1 MLWEKDRQRSV
12 SWKLFIFSYIWAMQK
27 TWSLYDSRNEN
38 KKKLAHRHVHK
49 IVHVGQ
55 IWMYKV
61 WVNLGTEISKDAPYM
76 RPCIILSQKLWW
88 DLVFTIP
95 LTSKFSRQEYAKP
108 LIDSYIYGLL
118 EDSRY
123 LLNQVRT
130 ISIKRLVFKCNDKK
144 DEDGIHIRSLS
155 QEKVDGI
162 YTEIFAFLTKK
173 TTDAQGDQSTVDEM
187 SE

>member
-1 MLWEKDRQRSV
+1 
-12 SWKLFIFSYIWAMQK
+12 
-27 TWSLYDSRNEN
+27 
-38 KKKLAHRHVHK
+38 
-49 IVHVGQ
+49 
-55 IWMYKV
+55 MYKV

-88 DLVFTIP
+88 DLVFVIP
-95 LTSKFSRQEYAKP
+95 LTSKYSGQEYARP
-108 LIDSYIYGLL
+108 LIDAHIYGLL

-144 DEDGIHIRSLS
+144 NDDNVYLRCIAQETIDGIC
-155 QEKVDGI
+155 
-162 YTEIFAFLTKK
+162 TEIFAFLIKK
-173 TTDAQGDQSTVDEM
+173 TTDAHGDQSTVDEL